1 MQFKS
6 IDRKSVLVAHL
17 SKTMKITL
25 ETKIIQF
32 PKRISLEEALDFY
45 RNQAGKHDIIMVAAA
60 GWRVNPEPGE
70 ENWFEELTADEF
82 EDEDFL
88 EDFAEADLQLWMR

>member
-1 MQFKS
+1 
-6 IDRKSVLVAHL
+6 
-17 SKTMKITL
+17 MKITL

-45 RNQAGKHDIIMVAAA
+45 RNQAGKHDILMVMAG
-60 GWRVNPEPGE
+60 GWRVNPEPCE
-70 ENWFEELTADEF
+70 EDWFEELTADEF

-88 EDFAEADLQLWMR
+88 EDFAEAAIQLCVR